1 MDHNKTKGATEEK
14 KETSGEQFSNPA
26 ALLKPRLNR
35 WKANNIE
42 KKALMDLYT
51 RNVSIIKDAFETIKA
66 ETGISSNDEIVTT
79 FIKAEEQNYSLYN
92 YVNTLNSEIDMID
105 DMNKTI
111 KSEIERHE
119 KLSKMSETEKN
130 AARINLQTEI
140 EEMKAKNAQK
150 EA

>member
-51 RNVSIIKDAFETIKA
+51 FETIKA